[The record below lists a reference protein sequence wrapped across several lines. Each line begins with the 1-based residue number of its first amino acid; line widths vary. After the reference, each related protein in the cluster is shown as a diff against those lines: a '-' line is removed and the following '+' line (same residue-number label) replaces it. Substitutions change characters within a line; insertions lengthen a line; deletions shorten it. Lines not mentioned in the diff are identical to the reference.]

1 MPVETVARPLR
12 DPVKKRLFDDAG
24 KEPDPCDNP
33 KLPYEFFQSDS
44 QDFIDKTSMGPA
56 PVYFP
61 PETAWYEMGPQRPK
75 KDQEPWN
82 LNKKCPLTVC
92 FIYNFPG
99 YTINKDGHREPK
111 NETPIDPVPEFNAGG
126 AEVAW
131 NHI

>member
-1 MPVETVARPLR
+1 MISADISSASGPATICQVGVLATGFAI
-12 DPVKKRLFDDAG
+12 
-24 KEPDPCDNP
+24 
-33 KLPYEFFQSDS
+33 
-44 QDFIDKTSMGPA
+44 FIDKTSMGPA